1 MQTLKYSCDSLPL
14 AKTLTY
20 QNVIIL
26 IKSVFNKDKN
36 NYHLKYSQNNVHIN
50 KIHRLYL
57 LVNSITDVL

>member
-36 NYHLKYSQNNVHIN
+36 NYHF
-50 KIHRLYL
+50 KIFSEQCSYK
-57 LVNSITDVL
+57 